1 MLESLANLGLT
12 LIEAKQRFAHVQR
25 DVVAAGPQPRLGS
38 ALLPSGAHRST
49 DGRDRVTAKAAIVP
63 QIERLR
69 WRIWHGKG
77 KNAQRSITRIRTS
90 MRFFEGELSQ
100 GAKAVVSSTLWHT
113 LGAIDKRLP

>member
-1 MLESLANLGLT
+1 MMLESLANLGLT

-69 WRIWHGKG
+69 WRIWHGKEECP
-77 KNAQRSITRIRTS
+77 AQHYADPHEHAFLRRR
-90 MRFFEGELSQ
+90 
-100 GAKAVVSSTLWHT
+100 A
-113 LGAIDKRLP
+113 